1 MGISDKLEALL
12 RKAAPGHEAEISAE
26 MERLRG
32 LRTKEEM
39 AAYAKEKGAV
49 AKEIFKERAPKLSE
63 ALRQGWANLLEEA
76 RKGDPDR
83 KDR

>member
-1 MGISDKLEALL
+1 MGVGAKLEALL
-12 RKAAPGHEAEISAE
+12 RRAAPGREEEISAE
-26 MERLRG
+26 MERLRS
-32 LRTKEEM
+32 LHTKEEM

-49 AKEIFKERAPKLSE
+49 AKEIFKKRAPKLSE

-76 RKGDPDR
+76 SKGDKDR